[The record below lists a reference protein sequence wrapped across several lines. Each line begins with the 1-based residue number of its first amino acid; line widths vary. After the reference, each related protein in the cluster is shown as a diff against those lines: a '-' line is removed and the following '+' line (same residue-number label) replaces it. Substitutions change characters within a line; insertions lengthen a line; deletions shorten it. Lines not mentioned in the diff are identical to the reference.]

1 MNRPYIICHMMTSI
15 DGRVDCAMTAKL
27 RGVDDYYATPEA
39 LNAPTTVSGRHTA
52 ELELALHG
60 TFKNAQSTPA
70 GRDCFYKEASAAGYN
85 VIVDSRGQLLW
96 PDQSAESRPLLVITS
111 RRASTAYLEYLRGL
125 HASYIVA
132 GETQCDLKAAS
143 AVLFREFKVERMTV
157 VGGPII
163 NGAFLK
169 AGLLDEVTL
178 LMGPGID
185 GRSSEQGVFEGLPP
199 ELSPVAL
206 NFKSVKALH
215 SGALFVSYTL

>member
-1 MNRPYIICHMMTSI
+1 M
-15 DGRVDCAMTAKL
+15 
-27 RGVDDYYATPEA
+27 
-39 LNAPTTVSGRHTA
+39 
-52 ELELALHG
+52 LHG
-60 TFKNAQSTPA
+60 TFKNAQSTRA

-132 GETQCDLKAAS
+132 GETQCDFKAAS
-143 AVLFREFKVERMTV
+143 AVLFREFKVERMAV

-169 AGLLDEVTL
+169 AGLLDGVTL

-185 GRSSEQGVFEGLPP
+185 GRSGEQGVFEGLPRSYLP
-199 ELSPVAL
+199 WRLTLRASNPCPRGLSL
-206 NFKSVKALH
+206 
-215 SGALFVSYTL
+215 